1 MSDPAVETARL
12 CLDAAE
18 TGAMNFPE
26 IVDVLS
32 RAGVESYRIDYRRA
46 SAAYFR
52 PDGTS
57 FDLPTPFPPF
67 AVASGFDAAAIQS
80 AIRQAQAG
88 GAGYTYAGFCRTVTA
103 AGCAE
108 YLVSFSGRR
117 ALYIGRTG
125 ETHVERFPD

>member
-12 CLDAAE
+12 CLDASA
-18 TGAMNFPE
+18 TGAMSFPE
-26 IVDVLS
+26 TVGALI
-32 RAGVESYRIDYRRA
+32 RAGVESYRIDFRRA
-46 SAAYFR
+46 SAVYFR

-67 AVASGFDAAAIQS
+67 AVASGFDAAAVQG

-88 GAGYTYAGFCRTVTA
+88 EADYTYAGFCRTVTA

-108 YLVSFSGRR
+108 YLVSFPGRR

-125 ETHVERFPD
+125 ETHIERFPD